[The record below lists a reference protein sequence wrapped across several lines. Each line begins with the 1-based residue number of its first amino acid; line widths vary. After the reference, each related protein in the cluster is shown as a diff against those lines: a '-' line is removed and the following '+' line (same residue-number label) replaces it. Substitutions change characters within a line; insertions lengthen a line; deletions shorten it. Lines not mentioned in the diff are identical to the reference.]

1 MLQTKQ
7 TDFFQKQLL
16 GLTDTSDFM
25 QFYMQNVHLFTQHV
39 RESYSSINERMRNGR
54 AMVGSYRDLISYM
67 VLWGGFLYQCYDDIS
82 QEIMNWPEL
91 ALDEHRPLHLVD
103 YACGQGSASL
113 VMLERLKEQYPQLKN
128 IHITLV
134 EPSPFS
140 LERAEQLLCTK
151 ADQLGITLNIE
162 SYCHDFNQLP
172 EDFLDSA
179 ADKQVFHLFNNIL
192 DLYYEGHFDLIKL
205 TRRIKALP
213 ATHTVIA
220 MSTKHPRSFR
230 SDDSLGIREFHALTE
245 PSKLLYA
252 GNVVVENVQY
262 YKHRYND
269 RCMVTE
275 DKKMMV
281 YVSQW

>member
-82 QEIMNWPEL
+82 QDIMNWPEL
-91 ALDEHRPLHLVD
+91 AVDEHRPLHLVD

-113 VMLERLKEQYPQLKN
+113 VMLERLKEQCPQLTS

-172 EDFLDSA
+172 EDFWIQPLTNKSFIYLIIFWIYITKD
-179 ADKQVFHLFNNIL
+179 IL
-192 DLYYEGHFDLIKL
+192 
-205 TRRIKALP
+205 T
-213 ATHTVIA
+213 
-220 MSTKHPRSFR
+220 
-230 SDDSLGIREFHALTE
+230 
-245 PSKLLYA
+245 
-252 GNVVVENVQY
+252 
-262 YKHRYND
+262 
-269 RCMVTE
+269 
-275 DKKMMV
+275 
-281 YVSQW
+281 